1 MSIEDRE
8 VGDEERGSG
17 RTGHRRWGRDA
28 SRRTSGKSWTP
39 GWVLASRRTSG
50 RSPTRGWVLAS
61 VGVLVAGLLAF
72 PAVVPNA
79 VGNLGSL
86 LETFLPWAGLAVPVL
101 LGLALLR
108 RSALAAVSL
117 VLPVAVWI
125 AVFGGRALPADRE
138 APGDLTVLQH
148 NVGEE
153 NPDHGGTALALVR
166 AGADLVA
173 LEELTP
179 DVLPVYE
186 KALASGHP
194 HRAVVGTVGLWSRY
208 PLADSRPVDIRP
220 ADVGPDWNRGLRAT
234 ARTPHGDVAVY
245 VAHLPSI
252 RIRPADGFGSG
263 RRDESAVR
271 LGAAVASEPLDRVV
285 LLGDL
290 NGTLDDRGLAPL
302 TSRMVSTRRGFGL
315 SWPSTFPLARID
327 HVMTRTAVP
336 VAAWTLPATGSD
348 HLPLIARVDL

>member
-1 MSIEDRE
+1 M
-8 VGDEERGSG
+8 
-17 RTGHRRWGRDA
+17 
-28 SRRTSGKSWTP
+28 P
-39 GWVLASRRTSG
+39 
-50 RSPTRGWVLAS
+50 
-61 VGVLVAGLLAF
+61 VAGLTAF
-72 PAVVPNA
+72 PAVVPNT

-117 VLPVAVWI
+117 VLPMAVWI
-125 AVFGGRALPADRE
+125 AVFGGRVPPADRE
-138 APGDLTVLQH
+138 AAGDLTVLQH

-153 NPDHGGTALALVR
+153 NPDHEGTALAVAR

-179 DVLPVYE
+179 DALPVYE
-186 KALASGHP
+186 EALASGHP

-208 PLADSRPVDIRP
+208 PLVGSRPVDIRP
-220 ADVGPDWNRGLRAT
+220 ADVGPDWNRGLRVT
-234 ARTPHGDVAVY
+234 ARTPHGEVAVY

-252 RIRPADGFGSG
+252 RIRPQDGFGSG
-263 RRDESAVR
+263 RRDESATR
-271 LGAAVASEPLDRVV
+271 LGAAVASEALDRVV

-290 NGTLDDRGLAPL
+290 NGTLDDRGLDPL
-302 TSRMVSTRRGFGL
+302 TSRLVSTRRGFGF
-315 SWPSTFPLARID
+315 SWPAAFPLARID
-327 HVMTRTAVP
+327 HVMTRAATP

-348 HLPLIARVDL
+348 HLPLMARVDL

>member
-1 MSIEDRE
+1 M
-8 VGDEERGSG
+8 
-17 RTGHRRWGRDA
+17 A
-28 SRRTSGKSWTP
+28 
-39 GWVLASRRTSG
+39 VLS
-50 RSPTRGWVLAS
+50 
-61 VGVLVAGLLAF
+61 AF

-86 LETFLPWAGLAVPVL
+86 LETFLPWTGLAAPVL

-108 RSALAAVSL
+108 RSVLAAVSL

-125 AVFGGRALPADRE
+125 AVFGGRLLPA
-138 APGDLTVLQH
+138 APSAGDLTVLQH

-153 NPDHGGTALALVR
+153 NPDHEGTASSLVR

-194 HRAVVGTVGLWSRY
+194 HRAVTGTVGLWSRY

-220 ADVGPDWNRGLRAT
+220 ADVGPGWNRGLRVT
-234 ARTPHGDVAVY
+234 ARMPHGDVAVY

-252 RIRPADGFGSG
+252 RIRPTDGFGSG
-263 RRDESAVR
+263 RRDESAAK
-271 LGAAVASEPLDRVV
+271 LGAAVASETLDRVV

-302 TSRMVSTRRGFGL
+302 TSRMASARERFGF
-315 SWPSTFPLARID
+315 SWPAVFPLARID
-327 HVMTRTAVP
+327 HVMTRTAIP

>member
-1 MSIEDRE
+1 MSVEDRKTDGE
-8 VGDEERGSG
+8 GKRARRAG
-17 RTGHRRWGRDA
+17 RRAWGRDTPDGSSGEPSK
-28 SRRTSGKSWTP
+28 SRP
-39 GWVLASRRTSG
+39 
-50 RSPTRGWVLAS
+50 RGWVLAS
-61 VGVLVAGLLAF
+61 AGVLVAGLTAF
-72 PAVVPNA
+72 PAVVPNT

-108 RSALAAVSL
+108 RSALATVSL
-117 VLPVAVWI
+117 VLPAAVWVV
-125 AVFGGRALPADRE
+125 VFGGRALPADR
-138 APGDLTVLQH
+138 AAGGDLTVLQH

-153 NPDHGGTALALVR
+153 NPDHEGTALALVR

-179 DVLPVYE
+179 AVRPVYE
-186 KALASGHP
+186 NALASGHP
-194 HRAVVGTVGLWSRY
+194 HRAVAGTVGLWSRY
-208 PLADSRPVDIRP
+208 PLADPRPVDIRP
-220 ADVGPDWNRGLRAT
+220 PGVGPDWNRGLRVT

-252 RIRPADGFGSG
+252 RIRPPDGFGSG
-263 RRDESAVR
+263 RRDESAAK
-271 LGAAVASEPLDRVV
+271 LGAAVASEKLDRVV

-302 TSRMVSTRRGFGL
+302 TSRMVSTRRGFGF
-315 SWPSTFPLARID
+315 SWPAALPLARID
-327 HVMTRTAVP
+327 HVMTRTAIP

-348 HLPLIARVDL
+348 HLPLVARVDL

>member
-1 MSIEDRE
+1 M
-8 VGDEERGSG
+8 
-17 RTGHRRWGRDA
+17 
-28 SRRTSGKSWTP
+28 
-39 GWVLASRRTSG
+39 
-50 RSPTRGWVLAS
+50 
-61 VGVLVAGLLAF
+61 LVAGLTAF
-72 PAVVPNA
+72 PAVVPNT

-86 LETFLPWAGLAVPVL
+86 LETFLPWTGLAVPVL

-117 VLPVAVWI
+117 VLPAVVW
-125 AVFGGRALPADRE
+125 AVVFGGRVLPADRG
-138 APGDLTVLQH
+138 AAGDLTVLQH

-153 NPDHGGTALALVR
+153 NPDHEGTALALVR

-179 DVLPVYE
+179 AVRPVYE
-186 KALASGHP
+186 NALASGHP
-194 HRAVVGTVGLWSRY
+194 HRAVAGTVGLWSRY
-208 PLADSRPVDIRP
+208 PLTDSRPVDIRP
-220 ADVGPDWNRGLRAT
+220 ADVGPDWNRGLRVT

-252 RIRPADGFGSG
+252 RIRPPDGFGSG
-263 RRDESAVR
+263 RRDESAAK
-271 LGAAVASEPLDRVV
+271 LGAAVASEKLDRVI

-290 NGTLDDRGLAPL
+290 NGTLDDRGLSPL
-302 TSRMVSTRRGFGL
+302 TSRLASTRRGFGF
-315 SWPSTFPLARID
+315 SWPAALPLARID
-327 HVMTRTAVP
+327 HVMTRTAIP